1 MARMMILLLLLPIAK
16 GLRMPARGVPQM
28 TSTKYERT
36 FVRPPARRFMSA
48 RGIGGLAARGLSA
61 ATLALSVRAI
71 VADAAKPLA
80 AAAFRTWTEFGR
92 VAGIWFAANA
102 ALFFSLGARRRDR
115 WPGVDAAA
123 ERFKDYPLF
132 TWVVPALQQLLFFV
146 PASAHLAAAAAGRAA
161 PSRAA
166 VHAVAGLF
174 GMQARDLVL
183 IDSDYLMTCHHVLTM
198 AICLLIWRGVSRSP
212 FDAPWAA
219 AVALCACAVEAG
231 SLGTNVW
238 NFFGSKAAF
247 FGLVTL
253 SHVVGLGAGYT
264 VLARRA
270 PWELWTVLVAAAP
283 LIVQRQAYVRSEL
296 RRGAPSG
303 EFGD

>member
-1 MARMMILLLLLPIAK
+1 MSTNCVQRI
-16 GLRMPARGVPQM
+16 GVHH
-28 TSTKYERT
+28 
-36 FVRPPARRFMSA
+36 V
-48 RGIGGLAARGLSA
+48 
-61 ATLALSVRAI
+61 
-71 VADAAKPLA
+71 
-80 AAAFRTWTEFGR
+80 
-92 VAGIWFAANA
+92 
-102 ALFFSLGARRRDR
+102 
-115 WPGVDAAA
+115 
-123 ERFKDYPLF
+123 
-132 TWVVPALQQLLFFV
+132 
-146 PASAHLAAAAAGRAA
+146 
-161 PSRAA
+161 A
-166 VHAVAGLF
+166 VHAHGQSRAGV
-174 GMQARDLVL
+174 R
-183 IDSDYLMTCHHVLTM
+183 
-198 AICLLIWRGVSRSP
+198 
-212 FDAPWAA
+212 AA
-219 AVALCACAVEAG
+219 HEAG